1 MNANRGGFFVV
12 AFCLCLGISWVGLSA
27 PTDASSSSEFFA
39 SVERLQSASV
49 NKASA
54 NKASIYDTQAK
65 AFIPVNTW
73 FERARHVQ
81 YLLVGEVHNR
91 AAHTKYFLNIVAHMA
106 SNSDSG
112 PDSSPDSSPASG
124 SVSIPV
130 VFEMLAADPTG
141 KQSLVTGWEPAI
153 YNPFFSKL
161 AQHAQLIPGALTR
174 EQRNWLFAQSALFSP
189 GMAKPAPMFAT
200 LTGVSENVYLA
211 IIQDIIERHGSHP
224 VNEQLARRMTNVQ
237 LGKDAKMAYLLKQA
251 STHNTQV
258 TPSYPSLLYAGL
270 YHVRKDK
277 GVPLHL
283 PNASTMVVV
292 LQNSNSAK
300 GLVGEQQQH
309 SVEPPQHSVGPPQRS
324 VYTHKQADYVWYV
337 D

>member
-1 MNANRGGFFVV
+1 MNANRGRFFVV
-12 AFCLCLGISWVGLSA
+12 AFCLCLGISRVGLSA
-27 PTDASSSSEFFA
+27 PADTSDSSGFFV
-39 SVERLQSASV
+39 SIERLPSASV
-49 NKASA
+49 NESSANKASA
-54 NKASIYDTQAK
+54 NKGGIYDTQAK

-81 YLLVGEVHNR
+81 YLLVGEVHNQ
-91 AAHTKYFLNIVAHMA
+91 AAHPKYFLNIVAHMA
-106 SNSDSG
+106 TNSDS
-112 PDSSPDSSPASG
+112 SPGSG

-161 AQHAQLIPGALTR
+161 AQHAQLIPGALTN
-174 EQRNWLFAQSALFSP
+174 EQRNWLFAQSALYSP

-224 VNEQLARRMTNVQ
+224 VSEQLARQMTNVQ

-270 YHVRKDK
+270 YHVRKDR

-292 LQNSNSAK
+292 LQNSSGAK

-309 SVEPPQHSVGPPQRS
+309 SVGPPKRS

>member
-1 MNANRGGFFVV
+1 MNANRGGLFVV
-12 AFCLCLGISWVGLSA
+12 AVCLCLGISRVGLSA

-39 SVERLQSASV
+39 SVERLQSTSV
-49 NKASA
+49 NESSA
-54 NKASIYDTQAK
+54 NKGGIYDTQAK

-91 AAHTKYFLNIVAHMA
+91 AAHPKYFLNIVAHMA
-106 SNSDSG
+106 SNSDS
-112 PDSSPDSSPASG
+112 SPALG
-124 SVSIPV
+124 SVSMPV
-130 VFEMLAADPTG
+130 VSEMLAADPTG

-161 AQHAQLIPGALTR
+161 AQHAQLIPGALTN

-224 VNEQLARRMTNVQ
+224 VNEQLARQMTNVQ

-292 LQNSNSAK
+292 LQNSNGAK

-309 SVEPPQHSVGPPQRS
+309 SVGPPQHSVGPPQRS

>member
-1 MNANRGGFFVV
+1 MNANKGRFFVV
-12 AFCLCLGISWVGLSA
+12 ALCLCLGISRVGFSA
-27 PTDASSSSEFFA
+27 PADTSDSSGLFA
-39 SVERLQSASV
+39 SVERLPSASV
-49 NKASA
+49 SKARV
-54 NKASIYDTQAK
+54 YDTQTK

-91 AAHTKYFLNIVAHMA
+91 AAHPKYFLNIVARMA
-106 SNSDSG
+106 SHL
-112 PDSSPDSSPASG
+112 DSSPDSG
-124 SVSIPV
+124 SVSMPV

-153 YNPFFSKL
+153 YHPFFSKL
-161 AQHAQLIPGALTR
+161 AQHAQLIPGALTND
-174 EQRNWLFAQSALFSP
+174 QRNWLFAQSALFEQ

-200 LTGVSENVYLA
+200 LTGVAENVYLA

-224 VNEQLARRMTNVQ
+224 LSEQLARQMTNVQ

-251 STHNTQV
+251 STHNTQA
-258 TPSYPSLLYAGL
+258 TQSYPSLLYAGL

-292 LQNSNSAK
+292 LQNTNGAK
-300 GLVGEQQQH
+300 GLAGEQQ
-309 SVEPPQHSVGPPQRS
+309 QHSVGPPQRS